1 MNIDELVGINDLKY
15 RTKINLITVND
26 VLKFVSKLAKYV
38 DDESV
43 IIKLADKKNW
53 IINAKSILGCMAA
66 IEWKE
71 IYVYSNV
78 DIYTQIME
86 FAA

>member
-1 MNIDELVGINDLKY
+1 MNIDELVGINDLEH
-15 RTKINLITVND
+15 RTKINLVTVND

-38 DDESV
+38 DDDSV

-66 IEWKE
+66 IEWE
-71 IYVYSNV
+71 DIYVYSNV

>member
-1 MNIDELVGINDLKY
+1 MNIDELVGINDLNY

-53 IINAKSILGCMAA
+53 IINTKSILGCMAA
-66 IEWKE
+66 IEWE
-71 IYVYSNV
+71 DIYVYSNV